1 MVIIVKGFFNLREII
16 GDSREIELSPE
27 NATLRGML
35 ACLSR
40 ECGEAFSS
48 VMFVP
53 ATGEL
58 RVENPILVNGRHYR
72 NLSHG
77 LDTPLREGDSVSIFP
92 PVAGG

>member
-1 MVIIVKGFFNLREII
+1 MVITVKGFFNLREII
-16 GDSREIELSPE
+16 GDSREIELSAE

-35 ACLSR
+35 ACLAR
-40 ECGEAFSS
+40 ECGEEFTR
-48 VMFVP
+48 VMFDP

-58 RVENPILVNGRHYR
+58 RVENPILLNGRHYR
-72 NLSHG
+72 NLSNR